1 MKTVCEL
8 KVEDLRCTCA
18 PSVFNFKSTAEIDP
32 LEDVI
37 GQKRAVQAID
47 FGLNMDSPGYNIF
60 VTGQA
65 GTGKTTIVNDIVG
78 NYARALPT
86 PDDWCMVNN
95 FQDRYRPRA
104 IRVPPGKAMLF
115 SKQMSRLVDVLKIRL
130 PEAYDDKAFQ
140 EQQAAVRDK
149 YQQQE
154 KTILANVAKMAGEK
168 SLAISRTP
176 EGYQVVPLV
185 EGKPVTNDEF
195 TQLPDAEQKKLEAE
209 MQVIQDGLKAT
220 VGEVN
225 TVRQE
230 MASEQEALVDQVARR
245 VVTQRM
251 AHLVEA
257 YKECPAILAYLEE
270 VKAELIENV
279 EDFMPEEKEDNPM
292 KAMFMPPEKPSFQR
306 YLVNALVDQ
315 TDTRGAPVI
324 FEPNPTYLNI
334 FGRIEKRAHMGA
346 ATTDFTMVQAG
357 SLLQAN
363 GGYLIMEIE
372 SIVTDQFAWESL
384 KRALQNKKLY
394 IEDVPAGM
402 GFANAS
408 LKPEPIPLDVKVIL
422 LGDYEIFQALQNY
435 DSKFNKI
442 FKVRAD
448 FDHEV
453 VRTDKTVQQY
463 AKFIARVCK
472 QEQLLPFSP
481 GGVAAIVEFGEK
493 IIANKN
499 KLSLRFGPIVGILK
513 EADYWTGKAKATLI
527 TEKFVVKAFQE
538 YRFRYNLYEE
548 KVHESYVDETILI
561 DVDGAVTGQINGLA
575 VFQIGDLSFGRP
587 SRITAE
593 TFMGRKGIVNI
604 EREAGM
610 SGNTHNKGVLI
621 LSGFLGRTFAQGQPL
636 TLSASITFEQSY
648 SGVDGDSA
656 SSTELY
662 AVLSSLSDIPLDQ
675 GIAVTGS
682 VNQKGKIQA
691 IGGVNQKIEG
701 FFDVCETKGLTG
713 RQGVII
719 PEANV
724 QNLMLSKKVVDAV
737 ARGEFHIYSI
747 TTIEQG
753 IEILTGLPAGAWD
766 INGKFPEGTVFG
778 GVQKKLGKYMNQAL
792 KFKNTEKFGI

>member
-1 MKTVCEL
+1 MKPACEL
-8 KVEDLRCTCA
+8 KVEDLRLACDPA
-18 PSVFNFKSTAEIDP
+18 VFKFKSTAEVDP

-78 NYARALPT
+78 RFASELPI

-95 FQDRYRPRA
+95 FQDKYRPRA
-104 IRVPPGKAMLF
+104 MRVPPGKATLF
-115 SKQMSRLVDVLKIRL
+115 SKQMGRLVDVLKTRL
-130 PEAYDDKAFQ
+130 PEAYDDKTFQ

-149 YQQQE
+149 YRGQE
-154 KTILANVAKMAGEK
+154 KEILSNVAKTAGEK
-168 SLAISRTP
+168 NLAISRTP
-176 EGYQVVPLV
+176 DGYQVIPLV
-185 EGKPVTNDEF
+185 DGKPITNSQF
-195 TQLPDAEQKKLEAE
+195 SSLPDAEQKKLDAE

-225 TVRQE
+225 AIRQE
-230 MASEQEALVDQVARR
+230 MSTELEALVGQVAQR
-245 VVTQRM
+245 VVTDRM
-251 AHLVEA
+251 AHLVDA
-257 YKECPAILAYLEE
+257 YKECETITAYLEE
-270 VKAELIENV
+270 VKADLIENV
-279 EDFMPEEKEDNPM
+279 EDFLPQEEAENPVKE
-292 KAMFMPPEKPSFQR
+292 MFFQQEKPSFRR
-306 YLVNALVDQ
+306 YRVNALVDQ
-315 TDTRGAPVI
+315 TGARGAPVI
-324 FEPNPTYLNI
+324 FEPNPTYPNV

-372 SIVTDQFAWESL
+372 SIVMDQFAWEAL

-402 GFANAS
+402 GYANAS

-422 LGDYEIFQALQNY
+422 LGDYEIFQVLQNY

-448 FDHEV
+448 FDYEV
-453 VRTDKTVQQY
+453 ERTAETVQQY

-472 QEQLLPFSP
+472 QESLRPFSP
-481 GGVAAIVEFGEK
+481 DGVAAIVEFGEK

-513 EADYWTGKAKATLI
+513 EADYWAGKEKAELV
-527 TEKFVVKAFQE
+527 TEAFVVKAFQE

-561 DVDGAVTGQINGLA
+561 DVDGGVVGQLNGLA
-575 VFQIGDLSFGRP
+575 VYQIGDLSFGRP

-593 TFMGRKGIVNI
+593 TFMGRKGVVNI
-604 EREAGM
+604 EREAGI
-610 SGNTHNKGVLI
+610 SGNTHDKGVLI
-621 LSGFLGRTFAQGQPL
+621 LSGYLGRTFAQNQPL

-662 AVLSSLSDIPLDQ
+662 AVLSSLADIPLDQ

-682 VNQKGKIQA
+682 VNQKGKVQA

-701 FFDVCETKGLTG
+701 FFEVCAAKGLTG
-713 RQGVII
+713 DQGVII

-724 QNLMLSKKVVDAV
+724 QNLMLNRKVVEAV
-737 ARGEFHIYSI
+737 EKGEFHIYSVA
-747 TTIEQG
+747 TIEQG
-753 IEILTGLPAGAWD
+753 IEILTGIPAGTRD
-766 INGKFPEGTVFG
+766 INGKFPDGTIFG

-792 KFKNTEKFGI
+792 KFKSTEKFGI

>member
-1 MKTVCEL
+1 MKKSCEL
-8 KVEDLRCTCA
+8 NVEDLRCTCDPA
-18 PSVFNFKSTAEIDP
+18 VFKFESTAEVDP

-47 FGLNMDSPGYNIF
+47 FGLNMHSPGYNIF

-65 GTGKTTIVNDIVG
+65 GTGKTTIVTDIVG
-78 NYARALPT
+78 GHAQALPT

-95 FQDRYRPRA
+95 FQDEFRPRA
-104 IRVPPGKAMLF
+104 MQVPPGKAVLF
-115 SKQMSRLVDVLKIRL
+115 SKQMNRLVDVLKTRL
-130 PEAYDDKAFQ
+130 PEAYEDKSFQ
-140 EQQAAVRDK
+140 EQQIALREK
-149 YQQQE
+149 YHLRE
-154 KTILANVAKMAGEK
+154 KAILANLGKEAQAKN
-168 SLAISRTP
+168 LAINRTP
-176 EGYQVVPLV
+176 EGYQVIPMMD
-185 EGKPVTNDEF
+185 GKPVSSEVF
-195 TQLPDAEQKKLEAE
+195 AALPEAEQKRIQAEIGIIQKGLE
-209 MQVIQDGLKAT
+209 AT

-225 TVRQE
+225 TIRHE
-230 MASEQEALVDQVARR
+230 MSDAMEQLVGEVAEKI
-245 VVTQRM
+245 VTERL
-251 AHLVEA
+251 AHLVDT
-257 YKECPAILAYLEE
+257 YRQCPAILAYLEE
-270 VKAELIENV
+270 VKAALIENV
-279 EDFMPEEKEDNPM
+279 DDFLPAAEADSPVKQ
-292 KAMFMPPEKPSFQR
+292 MFMPPSKPSFQR
-306 YLVNALVDQ
+306 YRVNPLVDQ
-315 TDTRGAPVI
+315 KKTRGVPVI

-372 SIVTDQFAWESL
+372 SILMDQFAWESL
-384 KRALQNKKLY
+384 KRALQNKMLY
-394 IEDVPAGM
+394 IEDVSAGM

-408 LKPEPIPLDVKVIL
+408 LKPEPIPLAVKVIL
-422 LGDYEIFQALQNY
+422 LGDYAVFQVLQNH

-453 VRTDKTVQQY
+453 VRTEKTVQQY

-472 QEQLLPFSP
+472 EEALLPFSP
-481 GGVAAIVEFGEK
+481 DGVAAIVEFGEK

-513 EADYWTGKAKATLI
+513 EADYWAGKEKATLI
-527 TEKFVVKAFQE
+527 TKQYVVKAFQE

-561 DVDGAVTGQINGLA
+561 DVDGFETGQINGLA
-575 VFQIGDLSFGRP
+575 VYQIGDLSFGRP

-604 EREAGM
+604 EREVGM
-610 SGNTHNKGVLI
+610 SGNTHDKGVLI
-621 LSGFLGRTFAQGQPL
+621 LSGFLGRIFAQDQPL
-636 TLSASITFEQSY
+636 ALSASITFEQSY

-662 AVLSSLSDIPLDQ
+662 AVLSSLAEIPLDQ

-701 FFDVCETKGLTG
+701 FFEVCETRGLTG
-713 RQGVII
+713 RQGVMI

-724 QNLMLSKKVVDAV
+724 QNLMLNKKVVEAV
-737 ARGEFHIYSI
+737 RNGRFHIYRVADI
-747 TTIEQG
+747 VQG
-753 IEILTGLPAGAWD
+753 IEILTGSPAGVRD
-766 INGKFPEGTVFG
+766 INGRYPEGSVFG
-778 GVQKKLGKYMNQAL
+778 NVQKKLGKYLQQSL
-792 KFKNTEKFGI
+792 KFKNTEAFDL

>member
-8 KVEDLRCTCA
+8 KVEDLRCTCD
-18 PSVFNFKSTAEIDP
+18 PSVFHFKSTAEIGP

-78 NYARALPT
+78 NYARDLPT

-104 IRVPPGKAMLF
+104 IQVPSGKANLF
-115 SKQMSRLVDVLKIRL
+115 SKQMRRLVDVLKTRL

-140 EQQAAVRDK
+140 EQQAAVREK
-149 YQQQE
+149 YRQQE
-154 KTILANVAKMAGEK
+154 KAILANVATMAKEK

-185 EGKPVTNDEF
+185 EGKPVTNEEF
-195 TQLPDAEQKKLEAE
+195 AKLSEAEQKKLEAE

-230 MASEQEALVDQVARR
+230 MSVELEALVDQVAQR
-245 VVTQRM
+245 VITERT
-251 AHLVEA
+251 AHLVDVH
-257 YKECPAILAYLEE
+257 KECPAILAYLEE

-279 EDFMPEEKEDNPM
+279 EAFMPEEEEGNPM
-292 KAMFMPPEKPSFQR
+292 KAMFMPPEKPSFER
-306 YLVNALVDQ
+306 YMVNALVDQ
-315 TDTRGAPVI
+315 SDTRGAPVI
-324 FEPNPTYLNI
+324 FEPNPTYPNV

-346 ATTDFTMVQAG
+346 ATTDFTMVKAG

-363 GGYLIMEIE
+363 GGYLIMEVE
-372 SIVTDQFAWESL
+372 SILMDQFAWESL
-384 KRALQNKKLY
+384 KRALLNKNLY
-394 IEDVPAGM
+394 IEDVSAGM

-448 FDHEV
+448 FDYEV
-453 VRTDKTVQQY
+453 VRTDETIQQY
-463 AKFIARVCK
+463 AQFIARVCK
-472 QEQLLPFSP
+472 EEQLLPFSP
-481 GGVAAIVEFGEK
+481 EGVAAIVEFGRK

-513 EADYWTGKAKATLI
+513 EADYWAGKEKAALV
-527 TEKFVVKAFQE
+527 TEKFVVKAFKE

-561 DVDGAVTGQINGLA
+561 DVDGAVAGQINGLA

-593 TFMGRKGIVNI
+593 TFMGRKGVVNI

-621 LSGFLGRTFAQGQPL
+621 LSGYLGRTFAQSQPL

-662 AVLSSLSDIPLDQ
+662 AVLSSLADIPLDQ

-713 RQGVII
+713 SQGVII
-719 PEANV
+719 PAANV
-724 QNLMLSKKVVDAV
+724 QNLMLSKKVVEAV
-737 ARGEFHIYSI
+737 TGGQFHIYSV

-753 IEILTGLPAGAWD
+753 IEILTGLPAGTRD
-766 INGKFPEGTVFG
+766 INGKFPDGTVFG

>member
-1 MKTVCEL
+1 MKNTCKL
-8 KVEDLRCTCA
+8 KVEDLRCSCD
-18 PSVFNFKSTAEIDP
+18 PSVFKFKSTAEIDP

-78 NYARALPT
+78 RYAQDLPT

-104 IRVPPGKAMLF
+104 MRVPPGKAVLF
-115 SKQMSRLVDVLKIRL
+115 SKQMSRLVDVLKVRL

-140 EQQAAVRDK
+140 EQQAGVREK
-149 YQQQE
+149 YRQQE
-154 KTILANVAKMAGEK
+154 KDILANVAATAKEK

-176 EGYQVVPLV
+176 EGYQVIPLV
-185 EGKPVTNDEF
+185 DGKPITNEMF
-195 TQLPDAEQKKLEAE
+195 SQLPEAEQKKLEKDIR
-209 MQVIQDGLKAT
+209 VIQDGLKAT
-220 VGEVN
+220 VGAVN

-230 MASEQEALVDQVARR
+230 MSTELEALVAQVAQR
-245 VVTQRM
+245 VVTERM

-257 YKECPAILAYLEE
+257 HKACPAILAYLEE

-279 EDFMPEEKEDNPM
+279 EDFMPEEEEDNPM

-306 YLVNALVDQ
+306 YMVNVLVDQ
-315 TDTRGAPVI
+315 TGTRGAPVI
-324 FEPNPTYLNI
+324 FEPNPTYPNV

-372 SIVTDQFAWESL
+372 SILMDQFAWESL

-448 FDHEV
+448 FDYEV
-453 VRTDKTVQQY
+453 VRTDETVQQY

-472 QEQLLPFSP
+472 QEELRPFSP
-481 GGVAAIVEFGEK
+481 DGVAAIVEFGEK

-513 EADYWTGKAKATLI
+513 EADYWAGKENARLV
-527 TEKFVVKAFQE
+527 TEEFVVKAFKE

-561 DVDGAVTGQINGLA
+561 DVDGGVTGQINGLA

-593 TFMGRKGIVNI
+593 TFMGRKGVVNI

-610 SGNTHNKGVLI
+610 SGNTHDKGVLI
-621 LSGFLGRTFAQGQPL
+621 LSGYLGRTFAQGQPL
-636 TLSASITFEQSY
+636 SLSASITFEQSY

-662 AVLSSLSDIPLDQ
+662 AILSSLADIPLDQ

-691 IGGVNQKIEG
+691 LGGGNQEIEG
-701 FFDVCETKGLTG
+701 FFDVCEAKGLTG
-713 RQGVII
+713 SQGVII

-724 QNLMLSKKVVDAV
+724 QNLMLSRKVVDAV
-737 ARGEFHIYSI
+737 AAGNFHIYRVA
-747 TTIEQG
+747 TIEQG
-753 IEILTGLPAGAWD
+753 IEILTGIPAGTRD
-766 INGKFPEGTVFG
+766 VNGRFADGTVFG
-778 GVQKKLGKYMNQAL
+778 GVQKKLATYLDQAL
-792 KFKNTEKFGI
+792 KFRGTDKLGI

>member
-1 MKTVCEL
+1 MKEICEL
-8 KVEDLRCTCA
+8 KVEDLRCACD
-18 PSVFNFKSTAEIDP
+18 PSVFKFKSTAEIDP

-78 NYARALPT
+78 NYARELPT

-104 IRVPPGKAMLF
+104 MRVPPGKAALF
-115 SKQMSRLVDVLKIRL
+115 SKQMSRLVDVLKNRL

-140 EQQAAVRDK
+140 EQQTAVREK
-149 YQQQE
+149 YRQLE
-154 KTILANVAKMAGEK
+154 KEILANVATMAKEK
-168 SLAISRTP
+168 NLAISRTP
-176 EGYQVVPLV
+176 EGYQVIPLV
-185 EGKPVTNDEF
+185 EGKPVTNEEF
-195 TQLPDAEQKKLEAE
+195 SKLPDADQKKMEAE

-230 MASEQEALVDQVARR
+230 RTNELEALVGQVAQR
-245 VVTQRM
+245 VVTERM
-251 AHLVEA
+251 AHLVDA
-257 YKECPAILAYLEE
+257 YQEYPVIRAYLEE
-270 VKAELIENV
+270 VEAELVENV
-279 EDFMPEEKEDNPM
+279 EDFMPEAEESNPM
-292 KAMFMPPEKPSFQR
+292 KAMFMPSEKPTFQR
-306 YLVNALVDQ
+306 YQVNVLVDQ
-315 TDTRGAPVI
+315 TETRGAPVI
-324 FEPNPTYLNI
+324 FEPNPTYMNV

-372 SIVTDQFAWESL
+372 SIITDQFAWESL
-384 KRALQNKKLY
+384 KRALQNKNLY

-402 GFANAS
+402 GYANAS

-448 FDHEV
+448 FDYEV
-453 VRTDKTVQQY
+453 VRTDETVQQY

-472 QEQLLPFSP
+472 QEALRPFSP
-481 GGVAAIVEFGEK
+481 DGVAAIVEFGEK

-513 EADYWTGKAKATLI
+513 EADYWAGKQEASLV
-527 TEKFVVKAFQE
+527 TEQFVVKAFQE

-593 TFMGRKGIVNI
+593 TFMGRKGVVNI

-610 SGNTHNKGVLI
+610 SGNTHDKGVLI
-621 LSGFLGRTFAQGQPL
+621 LSGYLGRTFAQGQPL

-662 AVLSSLSDIPLDQ
+662 AVLSSLADIPLDQ

-713 RQGVII
+713 NQGVII

-724 QNLMLSKKVVDAV
+724 QNLMLSKKVLAAV
-737 ARGEFHIYSI
+737 GSDNFHIYRVA
-747 TTIEQG
+747 TIEQG
-753 IEILTGLPAGAWD
+753 IEILTGMPAGTRD
-766 INGKFPEGTVFG
+766 INGKFPDGTVFG
-778 GVQKKLGKYMNQAL
+778 GVQKKLAKYMNQAL

>member
-1 MKTVCEL
+1 MKTKCEL
-8 KVEDLRCTCA
+8 KVDDLRCTCD
-18 PSVFNFKSTAEIDP
+18 PSVFKFKSTAEIDP

-47 FGLNMDSPGYNIF
+47 FGLNMTSPGYNIF
-60 VTGQA
+60 VTGRA

-78 NYARALPT
+78 KFAAGLPT

-95 FQDRYRPRA
+95 FQDEYRPRA
-104 IRVPPGKAMLF
+104 MRVPPGKAVLF
-115 SKQMSRLVDVLKIRL
+115 SKQMNRLVDVLKTRL

-140 EQQAAVRDK
+140 EQQAVVREK
-149 YQQQE
+149 YGRRE
-154 KTILANVAKMAGEK
+154 KEILKSVADTAKEK
-168 SLAISRTP
+168 SLAISRTS

-185 EGKPVTNDEF
+185 DGKPVTNQAFSE
-195 TQLPDAEQKKLEAE
+195 LPDAEQKKMEAE
-209 MQVIQDGLKAT
+209 MQVVQDGLKAT

-225 TVRQE
+225 AVRQE
-230 MASEQEALVDQVARR
+230 MSAELEALIDQEAER
-245 VVTQRM
+245 VVTERM
-251 AHLVEA
+251 DHLVDTYEA
-257 YKECPAILAYLEE
+257 CPTIIAYLEE

-279 EDFMPEEKEDNPM
+279 EDFMPQEDEGNPM
-292 KAMFMPPEKPSFQR
+292 KAMFMPAERPSFQR
-306 YLVNALVDQ
+306 YRVNALVDQ
-315 TDTRGAPVI
+315 SETRGAPVI
-324 FEPNPTYLNI
+324 FEPNPTYLNV

-363 GGYLIMEIE
+363 GGYLIMEVE
-372 SIVTDQFAWESL
+372 SILMDQFAWESL

-402 GFANAS
+402 GYANAS

-448 FDHEV
+448 FDYEV
-453 VRTDKTVQQY
+453 VRTDETVQQY

-472 QEQLLPFSP
+472 QEKLRPFSP
-481 GGVAAIVEFGEK
+481 DGVAAIVEFGEK

-513 EADYWTGKAKATLI
+513 EADYWTGREDASLV
-527 TEKFVVKAFQE
+527 TEAFVVKAFQE

-561 DVDGAVTGQINGLA
+561 DVDGAQAGQINGLA
-575 VFQIGDLSFGRP
+575 VYQIGDLSFGRP

-593 TFMGRKGIVNI
+593 TFMGRKGVVNI

-610 SGNTHNKGVLI
+610 SGNTHDKGVLI
-621 LSGFLGRTFAQGQPL
+621 LSGYLGRTFAQGQPL

-662 AVLSSLSDIPLDQ
+662 AVLSSLAEIPLDQ

-701 FFDVCETKGLTG
+701 FFEVCEAKGLTG
-713 RQGVII
+713 HQGVII

-724 QNLMLSKKVVDAV
+724 QNLMLNKKVVVAV
-737 ARGEFHIYSI
+737 DKGRFHIYSVA
-747 TTIEQG
+747 TIEEG
-753 IEILTGLPAGAWD
+753 IEILTGIPAGIRD
-766 INGKFPEGTVFG
+766 INGKFPDGTVFG
-778 GVQKKLGKYMNQAL
+778 GVQKKLAKYMNQAL
-792 KFKNTEKFGI
+792 KFKSTEKFGL

>member
-1 MKTVCEL
+1 
-8 KVEDLRCTCA
+8 
-18 PSVFNFKSTAEIDP
+18 
-32 LEDVI
+32 
-37 GQKRAVQAID
+37 
-47 FGLNMDSPGYNIF
+47 
-60 VTGQA
+60 
-65 GTGKTTIVNDIVG
+65 
-78 NYARALPT
+78 
-86 PDDWCMVNN
+86 
-95 FQDRYRPRA
+95 
-104 IRVPPGKAMLF
+104 
-115 SKQMSRLVDVLKIRL
+115 
-130 PEAYDDKAFQ
+130 
-140 EQQAAVRDK
+140 
-149 YQQQE
+149 
-154 KTILANVAKMAGEK
+154 
-168 SLAISRTP
+168 
-176 EGYQVVPLV
+176 
-185 EGKPVTNDEF
+185 
-195 TQLPDAEQKKLEAE
+195 
-209 MQVIQDGLKAT
+209 
-220 VGEVN
+220 
-225 TVRQE
+225 VRQE
-230 MASEQEALVDQVARR
+230 MATELEALVGQVARR
-245 VVTQRM
+245 VVTERM
-251 AHLVEA
+251 AHLVDA
-257 YKECPAILAYLEE
+257 YGECPAILAYLEE
-270 VKAELIENV
+270 VKADLIENV
-279 EDFMPEEKEDNPM
+279 EAFMPQEEEGNPV
-292 KAMFMPPEKPSFQR
+292 KAMFMPPETPSFQS
-306 YLVNALVDQ
+306 YMVNSLVDQ
-315 TDTRGAPVI
+315 SDTRGAPVI
-324 FEPNPTYLNI
+324 FEPNPTYLNV

-363 GGYLIMEIE
+363 GGYLIMEVE
-372 SIVTDQFAWESL
+372 SILMDQFAWESL

-394 IEDVPAGM
+394 IEDLPAGM

-408 LKPEPIPLDVKVIL
+408 LKPGPIPLDVKVIL

-435 DSKFNKI
+435 DSRFNKL

-448 FDHEV
+448 FDYEV
-453 VRTDKTVQQY
+453 VRTDETVQQY

-472 QEQLLPFSP
+472 EEQLMPFSP
-481 GGVAAIVEFGEK
+481 DGVAAIVEFGEK

-513 EADYWTGKAKATLI
+513 EADYWAGKEKADLV
-527 TEKFVVKAFQE
+527 TEQFVVKAFKE

-561 DVDGAVTGQINGLA
+561 DVDGAVVGQINGLA

-593 TFMGRKGIVNI
+593 TFMGRKGVVNI

-610 SGNTHNKGVLI
+610 SGNTHDKGVLI
-621 LSGFLGRTFAQGQPL
+621 LSGYLGRTFAQSQPL

-662 AVLSSLSDIPLDQ
+662 AVLSSLADIPLDQ

-682 VNQKGKIQA
+682 VNQKGRIQA

-713 RQGVII
+713 SQGVII

-737 ARGEFHIYSI
+737 RKGNFHIYSV

-753 IEILTGLPAGAWD
+753 IEILTDTPAGTRD
-766 INGKFPEGTVFG
+766 INGKFPGGTVFG

-792 KFKNTEKFGI
+792 KFKNTEKYGI